1 MKEEKGNIKPISE
14 LLFHYLRKRESTT
27 SQEAEDEVW
36 SKISKQISNKKR
48 KHVPVYRWLIP
59 VTAVAA
65 ASLLFVFWLNNQAYD
80 TINSGNV
87 RDQVSVTDAQTNHIE
102 LITATGTKIKVD
114 EKATISYAQD
124 GSLLIDEKKIAT
136 QHTTEEEEPM
146 NQIIVPMGKHIKL
159 QLSDGSRLDINSGS
173 KVVYPQK
180 FKEACREIFVEGE
193 IFIDVTHKENNIPF
207 IVKAR
212 INQSSLNTS
221 IRIRHRMDYLV
232 EGLSVR
238 GALSYDHYFTKTL
251 RVTPNLPVYSI
262 TRNPADPA
270 ELLYYGGEHN
280 AKSYEE
286 TGWGKNRKV
295 YVEAGIDFSR
305 DFGKHAVT
313 AMALVTGE
321 RYTSPG
327 LKYNVPRGYY
337 GVVGRVTYGYDQRYL
352 AEFNMG
358 YNGSENFAPGKRFG
372 FFPAVSVGWVV
383 SNEPYFP
390 KNDILTWLK
399 FRASYGQTGNSEIG
413 GDRFLFLPGT
423 WGSHSYGPWNG
434 SPLDGYFFG
443 SSNGSVNNPAFP
455 GKYEQSTGNPDVTW
469 EKKESYN
476 IAAEVR
482 MFRDR
487 LSVTVDLFE
496 EKRNNILTKLGVTP
510 GIIGL
515 SGSALPPVNVGRM
528 SNRGYEIQVSW
539 RDNVGTDFWYEVGGQ
554 VSYAVNKID
563 YKAEPSYMYAWMNE
577 TGFAYGQYKAYYNE
591 GFYNTPEEVA
601 NHPYNAIDGNRV
613 QGGDLRIID
622 VNGDGI
628 IDDKDITP
636 TGFSN
641 VPRFAFSSNLSF
653 GYKGF
658 EISALLTGSAQGTFN
673 MNGYL
678 ITPFAQGNGTPL
690 SYMNGRWTPERHAA
704 GKHITFPR
712 MSVNMA
718 NSQNNQNNAFWFR
731 STDHIKLKNVE
742 VAYTFRNAR
751 WMRKAHIGS
760 IRVFVNANNL
770 CTWGGKDLID
780 GIDPELVQDGSTSE
794 GIIYPLTRVYNFGF
808 NIQF

>member
-1 MKEEKGNIKPISE
+1 M
-14 LLFHYLRKRESTT
+14 
-27 SQEAEDEVW
+27 D
-36 SKISKQISNKKR
+36 SNKGAWGKS
-48 KHVPVYRWLIP
+48 PI
-59 VTAVAA
+59 
-65 ASLLFVFWLNNQAYD
+65 AYM
-80 TINSGNV
+80 
-87 RDQVSVTDAQTNHIE
+87 
-102 LITATGTKIKVD
+102 L
-114 EKATISYAQD
+114 EKAQ
-124 GSLLIDEKKIAT
+124 
-136 QHTTEEEEPM
+136 
-146 NQIIVPMGKHIKL
+146 
-159 QLSDGSRLDINSGS
+159 
-173 KVVYPQK
+173 
-180 FKEACREIFVEGE
+180 
-193 IFIDVTHKENNIPF
+193 
-207 IVKAR
+207 AR

-251 RVTPNLPVYSI
+251 RVPPNLPVYSI

-337 GVVGRVTYGYDQRYL
+337 GVVGRVTYGYYQRYL

-434 SPLDGYFFG
+434 TPLDGYFFG

-613 QGGDLRIID
+613 QGGDLRIVD

-641 VPRFAFSSNLSF
+641 VPLLHVQQQPELRLQGVRNIRAPYRFGAGDVQHERLPHH
-653 GYKGF
+653 
-658 EISALLTGSAQGTFN
+658 ALRPGKRYAAELYERPLDARTPCRRQADHLPAHVREHGQQPEQPEQLLLVPFDRPYQAQERRGGLYVPERPLAAQG
-673 MNGYL
+673 
-678 ITPFAQGNGTPL
+678 
-690 SYMNGRWTPERHAA
+690 
-704 GKHITFPR
+704 
-712 MSVNMA
+712 
-718 NSQNNQNNAFWFR
+718 
-731 STDHIKLKNVE
+731 
-742 VAYTFRNAR
+742 AYR
-751 WMRKAHIGS
+751 S

-770 CTWGGKDLID
+770 CTWGGKDLVD

>member
-1 MKEEKGNIKPISE
+1 
-14 LLFHYLRKRESTT
+14 
-27 SQEAEDEVW
+27 
-36 SKISKQISNKKR
+36 
-48 KHVPVYRWLIP
+48 
-59 VTAVAA
+59 
-65 ASLLFVFWLNNQAYD
+65 
-80 TINSGNV
+80 
-87 RDQVSVTDAQTNHIE
+87 
-102 LITATGTKIKVD
+102 
-114 EKATISYAQD
+114 
-124 GSLLIDEKKIAT
+124 
-136 QHTTEEEEPM
+136 
-146 NQIIVPMGKHIKL
+146 
-159 QLSDGSRLDINSGS
+159 
-173 KVVYPQK
+173 
-180 FKEACREIFVEGE
+180 
-193 IFIDVTHKENNIPF
+193 
-207 IVKAR
+207 
-212 INQSSLNTS
+212 
-221 IRIRHRMDYLV
+221 
-232 EGLSVR
+232 
-238 GALSYDHYFTKTL
+238 
-251 RVTPNLPVYSI
+251 
-262 TRNPADPA
+262 
-270 ELLYYGGEHN
+270 
-280 AKSYEE
+280 
-286 TGWGKNRKV
+286 
-295 YVEAGIDFSR
+295 
-305 DFGKHAVT
+305 
-313 AMALVTGE
+313 MALVTGE

-434 SPLDGYFFG
+434 TPLDGYFFG

-515 SGSALPPVNVGRM
+515 SGDALPPVNVGRM

>member
-1 MKEEKGNIKPISE
+1 MIEIEHLNKTYPSPGGDI
-14 LLFHYLRKRESTT
+14 HALRDVDLRI
-27 SQEAEDEVW
+27 ED
-36 SKISKQISNKKR
+36 
-48 KHVPVYRWLIP
+48 
-59 VTAVAA
+59 
-65 ASLLFVFWLNNQAYD
+65 
-80 TINSGNV
+80 
-87 RDQVSVTDAQTNHIE
+87 
-102 LITATGTKIKVD
+102 
-114 EKATISYAQD
+114 
-124 GSLLIDEKKIAT
+124 
-136 QHTTEEEEPM
+136 
-146 NQIIVPMGKHIKL
+146 
-159 QLSDGSRLDINSGS
+159 
-173 KVVYPQK
+173 
-180 FKEACREIFVEGE
+180 GE
-193 IFIDVTHKENNIPF
+193 IF
-207 IVKAR
+207 
-212 INQSSLNTS
+212 
-221 IRIRHRMDYLV
+221 
-232 EGLSVR
+232 
-238 GALSYDHYFTKTL
+238 
-251 RVTPNLPVYSI
+251 
-262 TRNPADPA
+262 
-270 ELLYYGGEHN
+270 
-280 AKSYEE
+280 
-286 TGWGKNRKV
+286 
-295 YVEAGIDFSR
+295 
-305 DFGKHAVT
+305 
-313 AMALVTGE
+313 
-321 RYTSPG
+321 
-327 LKYNVPRGYY
+327 
-337 GVVGRVTYGYDQRYL
+337 
-352 AEFNMG
+352 
-358 YNGSENFAPGKRFG
+358 
-372 FFPAVSVGWVV
+372 
-383 SNEPYFP
+383 
-390 KNDILTWLK
+390 
-399 FRASYGQTGNSEIG
+399 
-413 GDRFLFLPGT
+413 
-423 WGSHSYGPWNG
+423 
-434 SPLDGYFFG
+434 
-443 SSNGSVNNPAFP
+443 
-455 GKYEQSTGNPDVTW
+455 
-469 EKKESYN
+469 
-476 IAAEVR
+476 
-482 MFRDR
+482 
-487 LSVTVDLFE
+487 
-496 EKRNNILTKLGVTP
+496 

-613 QGGDLRIID
+613 QGGDLRIVD

-704 GKHITFPR
+704 GKQITFPR

-718 NSQNNQNNAFWFR
+718 NSQNNQNNSFWFR

-770 CTWGGKDLID
+770 CTWGGKDLVD

>member
-1 MKEEKGNIKPISE
+1 
-14 LLFHYLRKRESTT
+14 
-27 SQEAEDEVW
+27 
-36 SKISKQISNKKR
+36 
-48 KHVPVYRWLIP
+48 
-59 VTAVAA
+59 
-65 ASLLFVFWLNNQAYD
+65 
-80 TINSGNV
+80 
-87 RDQVSVTDAQTNHIE
+87 
-102 LITATGTKIKVD
+102 
-114 EKATISYAQD
+114 
-124 GSLLIDEKKIAT
+124 
-136 QHTTEEEEPM
+136 
-146 NQIIVPMGKHIKL
+146 
-159 QLSDGSRLDINSGS
+159 
-173 KVVYPQK
+173 
-180 FKEACREIFVEGE
+180 
-193 IFIDVTHKENNIPF
+193 
-207 IVKAR
+207 
-212 INQSSLNTS
+212 
-221 IRIRHRMDYLV
+221 
-232 EGLSVR
+232 
-238 GALSYDHYFTKTL
+238 
-251 RVTPNLPVYSI
+251 
-262 TRNPADPA
+262 
-270 ELLYYGGEHN
+270 
-280 AKSYEE
+280 
-286 TGWGKNRKV
+286 
-295 YVEAGIDFSR
+295 
-305 DFGKHAVT
+305 
-313 AMALVTGE
+313 
-321 RYTSPG
+321 
-327 LKYNVPRGYY
+327 
-337 GVVGRVTYGYDQRYL
+337 
-352 AEFNMG
+352 
-358 YNGSENFAPGKRFG
+358 
-372 FFPAVSVGWVV
+372 
-383 SNEPYFP
+383 
-390 KNDILTWLK
+390 
-399 FRASYGQTGNSEIG
+399 
-413 GDRFLFLPGT
+413 
-423 WGSHSYGPWNG
+423 
-434 SPLDGYFFG
+434 
-443 SSNGSVNNPAFP
+443 
-455 GKYEQSTGNPDVTW
+455 
-469 EKKESYN
+469 
-476 IAAEVR
+476 
-482 MFRDR
+482 
-487 LSVTVDLFE
+487 
-496 EKRNNILTKLGVTP
+496 
-510 GIIGL
+510 
-515 SGSALPPVNVGRM
+515 M

>member
-1 MKEEKGNIKPISE
+1 
-14 LLFHYLRKRESTT
+14 
-27 SQEAEDEVW
+27 
-36 SKISKQISNKKR
+36 
-48 KHVPVYRWLIP
+48 
-59 VTAVAA
+59 
-65 ASLLFVFWLNNQAYD
+65 
-80 TINSGNV
+80 
-87 RDQVSVTDAQTNHIE
+87 
-102 LITATGTKIKVD
+102 
-114 EKATISYAQD
+114 
-124 GSLLIDEKKIAT
+124 
-136 QHTTEEEEPM
+136 
-146 NQIIVPMGKHIKL
+146 
-159 QLSDGSRLDINSGS
+159 
-173 KVVYPQK
+173 
-180 FKEACREIFVEGE
+180 
-193 IFIDVTHKENNIPF
+193 
-207 IVKAR
+207 
-212 INQSSLNTS
+212 
-221 IRIRHRMDYLV
+221 
-232 EGLSVR
+232 
-238 GALSYDHYFTKTL
+238 
-251 RVTPNLPVYSI
+251 
-262 TRNPADPA
+262 
-270 ELLYYGGEHN
+270 
-280 AKSYEE
+280 
-286 TGWGKNRKV
+286 
-295 YVEAGIDFSR
+295 
-305 DFGKHAVT
+305 
-313 AMALVTGE
+313 MALVTGE

-434 SPLDGYFFG
+434 TPLDGYFFG
-443 SSNGSVNNPAFP
+443 SSNGSVNNPAFS

-515 SGSALPPVNVGRM
+515 SGDALPPVNVGRM

-563 YKAEPSYMYAWMNE
+563 YKAEPSYMYTWMNE

-613 QGGDLRIID
+613 QGGDLRIVD

-628 IDDKDITP
+628 IDDKDITRAP
-636 TGFSN
+636 Y
-641 VPRFAFSSNLSF
+641 RFGAGDVQHERLPHH
-653 GYKGF
+653 
-658 EISALLTGSAQGTFN
+658 ALRAGQ
-673 MNGYL
+673 
-678 ITPFAQGNGTPL
+678 
-690 SYMNGRWTPERHAA
+690 RHAA
-704 GKHITFPR
+704 ELYERPLDARTPCRRQADHLPAHVREHGQQPEQPEQCLLVPFDRPYQAQERRGGLYVPERPLDAQGAYRLDPR
-712 MSVNMA
+712 IRQCQQPLYLGRQRPGRRHRPRAGAGRQYVRRHHLSA
-718 NSQNNQNNAFWFR
+718 
-731 STDHIKLKNVE
+731 H
-742 VAYTFRNAR
+742 AR
-751 WMRKAHIGS
+751 
-760 IRVFVNANNL
+760 V
-770 CTWGGKDLID
+770 
-780 GIDPELVQDGSTSE
+780 
-794 GIIYPLTRVYNFGF
+794 
-808 NIQF
+808 